1 MFMEVF
7 LDIESIR
14 KDRSKSQKSWH
25 AASRFID
32 QILTLQWDTTDSGLE
47 ISTSIAN
54 GVRPVHMT
62 SPSMNR

>member
-1 MFMEVF
+1 MEVF
-7 LDIESIR
+7 LDIETIR
-14 KDRSKSQKSWH
+14 KDRSKSKKSLH

-32 QILTLQWDTTDSGLE
+32 QILALQWDTADSGLE
-47 ISTSIAN
+47 ITTLMAN